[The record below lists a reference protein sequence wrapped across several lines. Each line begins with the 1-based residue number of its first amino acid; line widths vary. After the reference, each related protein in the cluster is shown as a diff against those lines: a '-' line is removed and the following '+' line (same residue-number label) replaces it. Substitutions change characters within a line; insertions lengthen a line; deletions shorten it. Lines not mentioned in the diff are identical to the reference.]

1 MKVGDIITA
10 TISTVNF
17 RSEERKQIG
26 ATYGGYGSYF
36 VAKLSGYKEG
46 IVVVDA
52 LAKKM
57 HTDWEKKT
65 RERAN
70 ILTQELSGKS
80 VRVRVIEVIRD
91 GQFEAEL
98 LELIQ

>member
-10 TISTVNF
+10 PISSVHF
-17 RSEERKQIG
+17 RVEERKQIG
-26 ATYGGYGSYF
+26 ATYGVYGSYF
-36 VAKLSGYKEG
+36 VAKLSGYTEG

-52 LAKKM
+52 LAQKM
-57 HTDWEKKT
+57 HPDWEKKT

-91 GQFEAEL
+91 EIFEAEL
-98 LELIQ
+98 LELIK